1 MSNISFRAIKETTS
15 MKGIFHNIK
24 DHQDWVTS
32 IVGKKITENIYWKVS
47 SYNTEILGVKKKNA
61 KSLQKEKGRGKY
73 HIIKIGNSNEIR
85 FFNNH
90 TRN

>member
-47 SYNTEILGVKKKNA
+47 SYNTEILGVKKK
-61 KSLQKEKGRGKY
+61 KMLKVYKKRKGGEN
-73 HIIKIGNSNEIR
+73 I
-85 FFNNH
+85 
-90 TRN
+90 TL